1 MKTKLKKK
9 WLYICTA
16 VVALICLIFDLQ
28 YIKKRE
34 GHHYNG
40 TLTESGKTSAVTDY
54 LYYIKDNKLMIN
66 MDRLD
71 DLINLSVI
79 TMDNKYY
86 VVTTYHQITVD
97 ANKPSYRLDSVII
110 NDKSQSDPSVIDNG
124 TFADMNAIFN
134 ALGYGV
140 SYTVLK
146 AQNVIHA
153 NLQFGSICS

>member
-1 MKTKLKKK
+1 MKTKFKKK
-9 WLYICTA
+9 QLYICTA
-16 VVALICLIFDLQ
+16 VIVLICLICGLQ
-28 YIKKRE
+28 YIKKHE
-34 GHHYNG
+34 GRHYNG
-40 TLTESGKTSAVTDY
+40 TLTENDKTSAVTDY
-54 LYYIKDNKLMIN
+54 LYYLKDDKLMIN

-97 ANKPSYRLDSVII
+97 ANEHSYRLDSVII

-134 ALGYGV
+134 TLGYDV
-140 SYTVLK
+140 AYTV
-146 AQNVIHA
+146 
-153 NLQFGSICS
+153 